1 MATTT
6 PVKDPHERL
15 VRRMQDRKKTFE
27 AKDVDG
33 IMSCYAEGEAFSAFE
48 FMPPIGFHGGDMWRQ
63 NRVAFFAAWQG
74 PLSLE
79 FADLEVHAT
88 DDLGFVRSFA
98 RLVGTM
104 YGQEVD
110 LWTRVTNCFRRI
122 DGEWLMI
129 HDHVSVPIDLAT
141 GKALLNLSPAKPL
154 G

>member
-63 NRVAFFAAWQG
+63 NRVAFFAAW
-74 PLSLE
+74 S
-79 FADLEVHAT
+79 ARCTAR
-88 DDLGFVRSFA
+88 RSTSG
-98 RLVGTM
+98 RG
-104 YGQEVD
+104 
-110 LWTRVTNCFRRI
+110 
-122 DGEWLMI
+122 
-129 HDHVSVPIDLAT
+129 
-141 GKALLNLSPAKPL
+141 SPTASAASTAN